1 MNILL
6 KINFYGRCRRL
17 ELHLGDIAQLKKKHP
32 CGSDQWEIIRVGMD
46 IRIRCLGC
54 DRVVLIPRRKFE
66 KSVKKIIGRIEED
79 S

>member
-1 MNILL
+1 M
-6 KINFYGRCRRL
+6 